1 MRCSL
6 EINTGVRVKVKDCKG
21 GQLVSCAVLVSRLQ
35 LHELCSQSHVCSVLV
50 VGWGECF
57 SQMVQLSV
65 SLLRWDLGT
74 CAGAYRMLSSGKA
87 SKSK

>member
-1 MRCSL
+1 MCSPDEL
-6 EINTGVRVKVKDCKG
+6 GAVRSHT
-21 GQLVSCAVLVSRLQ
+21 SCAV
-35 LHELCSQSHVCSVLV
+35 SHMCA
-50 VGWGECF
+50 VGWGEYF